1 MARSAP
7 LAWFGED
14 VFYSSPMV
22 LGKYK
27 AVTLDPASLC
37 IKRMSMVFMLWG
49 KKHYFY
55 LLYFHCL
62 FSYDCTVCQQP
73 RGHFDACF
81 DAMVYCV
88 AQLSLWFSFQIRA
101 GILGEKKPNQ
111 K

>member
-14 VFYSSPMV
+14 VFYSPPMI

-49 KKHYFY
+49 KRAISTYCIFIVSF
-55 LLYFHCL
+55 LMTVL
-62 FSYDCTVCQQP
+62 FASS
-73 RGHFDACF
+73 RGATLML
-81 DAMVYCV
+81 ALMP
-88 AQLSLWFSFQIRA
+88 WFIVLHS
-101 GILGEKKPNQ
+101 
-111 K
+111 